1 MPSNSLACLYTLT
14 KDVGSSHLIG
24 EDCKICIDA
33 YDESNTRIP
42 VQKIINRIK
51 KDNGNGVVCL
61 VGVQTNQFPRAIDL
75 ARCFRREGIRTLIGG
90 FHVSGCVSML
100 PDLPAELKDAISEG
114 ITLVAGEIEGRW
126 GRILMDAYLGKLA
139 PLYNLLDEKPPLK
152 GSPPPIMPTELIRR
166 YVGKLTTI
174 DAGRGC
180 PFECSFC
187 TVINVQGRKSRGRTA
202 DEVECAIRENFKH
215 GIRQYFITDDN
226 FSRHRDWE
234 EILDRIISLR
244 EKERIKIR
252 FIIQVDT
259 ACHRIPRFIEKA
271 AKAGCSKVFIG
282 LENINPESLKGTGKK
297 QNHIEDYKEMLMAWR
312 RAGVITCA
320 GYIIGFPDDTYE
332 SFMKDLEIIKH
343 ELPIDLMEFFILTP
357 LPGSE
362 DHRRLYVDRV
372 WMDPDL
378 NRYDTE
384 HAIIRHK
391 KMSKEEW
398 VKAYQSAWEAFYS
411 PEHIETIFK
420 RAGASHLS
428 LGKLTGQVLWFYGSI
443 KYEGVHPLQAGI
455 LRMKNRRS
463 RRPGLPLENPL
474 IFYPRQLLE
483 LIRCFYSIAGLAWRL
498 HRIRKRVQDSPDY
511 RSYTDA
517 AMEPALSSRET
528 QGMS

>member
-14 KDVGSSHLIG
+14 KDVVSSHLLG
-24 EDCKICIDA
+24 EDCQIRIDA

-42 VQKIINRIK
+42 VRKIIHMIK
-51 KDNGNGVVCL
+51 KANGKGVVCL
-61 VGVQTNQFPRAIDL
+61 VGVQTNQFPRAMDL
-75 ARCFRREGIRTLIGG
+75 SRRFRREGIRTLIGG

-126 GRILMDAYLGKLA
+126 GQILMDAYSGKLA

-152 GSPPPIMPTELIRR
+152 GSPPPIMPTELISR

-202 DEVECAIRENFKH
+202 DEVERAIRENFKN
-215 GIRQYFITDDN
+215 GIRRYFITDDN
-226 FSRHRDWE
+226 FSRHHEWE
-234 EILDRIISLR
+234 EILDRIILLR

-252 FIIQVDT
+252 FMLQVDT
-259 ACHRIPRFIEKA
+259 ACNRIPRFIEKA

-362 DHRRLYVDRV
+362 DHRRLYIDRV

-384 HAIIRHK
+384 HAIFRHK
-391 KMSKEEW
+391 NMTREEW
-398 VKAYQSAWEAFYS
+398 VKAYQSAWESFYS
-411 PEHIETIFK
+411 HEHIETIFR
-420 RAGASHLS
+420 RAGSSKLS
-428 LGKLTGQVLWFYGSI
+428 LGKLLGQVLWFYGSI
-443 KYEGVHPLQAGI
+443 KYEGVHPLQSGI
-455 LRMKNRRS
+455 LRMKDRRS
-463 RRPGLPLENPL
+463 RRPGLPLENL
-474 IFYPRQLLE
+474 IIFYPKQLRV
-483 LIRCFYSIAGLAWRL
+483 LIKCAYSIACLAWRL
-498 HRIRKRVQDSPDY
+498 HRIRKRVQESPDY

-517 AMEPALSSRET
+517 AIK
-528 QGMS
+528 